1 MQIKPSIVMGT
12 LVITEHN
19 GGYIHTD
26 DNWPKSLDIHHVLR
40 ALCGPVSEDGW
51 YSYWEGDR
59 KWIAKCLQAIS
70 GMTAQQIGAMAMCDH
85 AGIDGDDVPR
95 SVVAAASLAVVL
107 IERAFAATR
116 DEARISVKMN
126 VSKYL

>member
-40 ALCGPVSEDGW
+40 ALCGPASEDGW

-70 GMTAQQIGAMAMCDH
+70 GMTAQQIGAMAQWRCAITPVSM
-85 AGIDGDDVPR
+85 GMTFLGR
-95 SVVAAASLAVVL
+95 SWPLLASLL
-107 IERAFAATR
+107 C
-116 DEARISVKMN
+116 
-126 VSKYL
+126 